1 MEEKLAKTFK
11 QGELDKIT
19 DKVLAYRPKKEK
31 TKDEPPDR
39 KLVAEQ
45 ERGPV

>member
-19 DKVLAYRPKKEK
+19 DKVLAYRP
-31 TKDEPPDR
+31 
-39 KLVAEQ
+39 Q
-45 ERGPV
+45 ER